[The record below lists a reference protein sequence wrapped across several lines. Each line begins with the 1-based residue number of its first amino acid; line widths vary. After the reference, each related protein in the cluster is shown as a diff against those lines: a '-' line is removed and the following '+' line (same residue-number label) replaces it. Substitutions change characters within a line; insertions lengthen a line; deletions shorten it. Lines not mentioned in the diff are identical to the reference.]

1 MTTTTPSYH
10 QAVGDDDAYARGLE
24 EKVARVRTAFA
35 RALANGARVEV
46 VPSDAR
52 EFRSR
57 CRFQLVRDADGALRH
72 ALWDGGGPTRAVDDF
87 EMAVGGIRRAMRA
100 VPRAVSVGGL
110 DAGLEA
116 AHYLSSAAR
125 EDQPVLVT
133 LVYSTPIDEDAWV
146 KAARRI
152 LETDASMVGVE
163 LMGRS
168 KGVAAKTHRDY
179 VLETYALRDGT
190 RLTYKHA
197 EGSFSNPNY
206 KITIATMEFLR
217 DCAREIREAEER
229 PLRLLELY
237 CGNANHS
244 CALAD
249 VFERVVAVEIDAKLV
264 CAANES
270 CAMNGVTNV
279 EVVLADSQNFAK
291 RMTRGKCKDAS
302 GNAMLAEDFDVV
314 LVDPPRAGL
323 DDDTLELV
331 SEFKHILYVSCGPD
345 NLLKNMERGMCKHA
359 CKRFAILDHFAYTKH
374 IEVAVYMR
382 RETDVV

>member
-57 CRFQLVRDADGALRH
+57 CRFQLVRDADGGLRH

-133 LVYSTPIDEDAWV
+133 LVRPVSASIVTAISVVPFGSRCRLSSALT
-146 KAARRI
+146 RI
-152 LETDASMVGVE
+152 S
-163 LMGRS
+163 S
-168 KGVAAKTHRDY
+168 KS
-179 VLETYALRDGT
+179 L
-190 RLTYKHA
+190 
-197 EGSFSNPNY
+197 
-206 KITIATMEFLR
+206 
-217 DCAREIREAEER
+217 
-229 PLRLLELY
+229 
-237 CGNANHS
+237 
-244 CALAD
+244 
-249 VFERVVAVEIDAKLV
+249 
-264 CAANES
+264 
-270 CAMNGVTNV
+270 
-279 EVVLADSQNFAK
+279 
-291 RMTRGKCKDAS
+291 
-302 GNAMLAEDFDVV
+302 
-314 LVDPPRAGL
+314 
-323 DDDTLELV
+323 
-331 SEFKHILYVSCGPD
+331 
-345 NLLKNMERGMCKHA
+345 
-359 CKRFAILDHFAYTKH
+359 
-374 IEVAVYMR
+374 
-382 RETDVV
+382 